1 MARSESNEL
10 EQGLEELRL
19 TRMVTILRDRLRLAS
34 DQNWSSRRLLK
45 DLVEEELASRR
56 EKALAG
62 RIRRAGLP
70 DKWTLET
77 FPFDRQPGVDKKHM
91 YELAELDWIR
101 QAINIV
107 FMGPTGVGKSGLASS
122 LLMKA
127 LLGGFTGLMMRTQDI
142 LNTLHESIADR
153 KTKHLLNRFSKI
165 DVLVLDE
172 LGYLTLNNDQCNL
185 FFKLMDNRHLARKP
199 TLITTNLGYDD
210 WASNLNNAPMT
221 KALVSRLKQRC
232 KTIVIKGPDL
242 RDSQT

>member
-1 MARSESNEL
+1 MARAESNDL

-19 TRMVTILRDRLRLAS
+19 TRMATILKDRLRLAS
-34 DQNWSSRRLLK
+34 EQNWSSKRLLK
-45 DLVEEELASRR
+45 DLVEEELAYRR
-56 EKALAG
+56 EKVLAG

-77 FPFDRQPGVDKKHM
+77 FPFDRQPGVDKKQM
-91 YELAELDWIR
+91 YDLAELDWIR
-101 QAINIV
+101 QAVNLV
-107 FMGPTGVGKSGLASS
+107 FIGPTGVGKSGLATS

-172 LGYLTLNNDQCNL
+172 LGYLTLNDDQCNL

>member
-1 MARSESNEL
+1 MARTESNEL

-19 TRMVTILRDRLRLAS
+19 TRMATIVKDRLRLAS
-34 DQNWSSRRLLK
+34 DQSWSAKRLLK
-45 DLVEEELASRR
+45 ELVEEELAFRR
-56 EKALAG
+56 EKVLAG
-62 RIRRAGLP
+62 RIRRACLP

-77 FPFDRQPGVDKKHM
+77 FPFDRQPGVNKKQM
-91 YELAELDWIR
+91 YDLAELDWIR
-101 QAINIV
+101 QAINLV
-107 FMGPTGVGKSGLASS
+107 FMGSTGVGKSGLASS
-122 LLMKA
+122 FLMKA

-142 LNTLHESIADR
+142 LNMLHESIADR
-153 KTKHLLNRFSKI
+153 KTKHLLNRFSKL

-232 KTIVIKGPDL
+232 NTIVINGPDL